1 MFMEMMLQRMM
12 TEMSEEKIKTQEKE
26 RPETEFVRETEEKAG
41 QICRAET
48 DLQRQ
53 QSDTQLEQLKN
64 TEDADTEDW
73 SQRLNLKGHGR
84 LMNRY
89 VNNKIEEKRNHKE
102 KKKAQILDWNAQNRS
117 DKESLNFTKKV
128 WNRLKGKDKNI

>member
-53 QSDTQLEQLKN
+53 QSDTQLEQLKKY
-64 TEDADTEDW
+64 
-73 SQRLNLKGHGR
+73 RGR
-84 LMNRY
+84 
-89 VNNKIEEKRNHKE
+89 
-102 KKKAQILDWNAQNRS
+102 
-117 DKESLNFTKKV
+117 
-128 WNRLKGKDKNI
+128 